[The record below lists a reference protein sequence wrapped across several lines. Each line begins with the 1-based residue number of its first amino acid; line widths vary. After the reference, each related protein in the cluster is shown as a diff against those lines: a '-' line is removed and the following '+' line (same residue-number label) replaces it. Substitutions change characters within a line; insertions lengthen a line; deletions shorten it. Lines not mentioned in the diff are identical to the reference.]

1 MTGMRGRLAV
11 EASWAVAPMLARW
24 RPPDA
29 ALADPASPAAYLTSV
44 MRLPVTHAATLD
56 RLLSGLLS
64 QDTPHHRYPPAA
76 MHVTL
81 LGATGSTV
89 ALDAIRTDLAAAA
102 VELGSPQIEVA
113 VAGLAMSPGTLF
125 AVLEPGDERFVRWRR
140 RLRERWGMAD
150 PPRSFLG
157 VADGL
162 LHANLVRWVAPPDAE
177 LVARLRRH
185 RRARLAPQPL
195 GAIELVE
202 TNKVMAEAQT
212 TLLGRWRLAPGED
225 VASAAVGTEDPSG
238 TDRQR

>member
-1 MTGMRGRLAV
+1 
-11 EASWAVAPMLARW
+11 
-24 RPPDA
+24 
-29 ALADPASPAAYLTSV
+29 
-44 MRLPVTHAATLD
+44 
-56 RLLSGLLS
+56 
-64 QDTPHHRYPPAA
+64 
-76 MHVTL
+76 
-81 LGATGSTV
+81 
-89 ALDAIRTDLAAAA
+89 
-102 VELGSPQIEVA
+102 
-113 VAGLAMSPGTLF
+113 
-125 AVLEPGDERFVRWRR
+125 
-140 RLRERWGMAD
+140 MAD